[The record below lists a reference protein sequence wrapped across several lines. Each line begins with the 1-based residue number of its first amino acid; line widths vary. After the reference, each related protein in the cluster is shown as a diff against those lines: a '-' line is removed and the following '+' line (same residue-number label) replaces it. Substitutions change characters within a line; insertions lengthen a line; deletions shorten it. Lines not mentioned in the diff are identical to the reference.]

1 MRGLERALRQ
11 ADLPE
16 SDRAAAGLAPRAAER
31 GLLDVAYTTFDSPL
45 GRLLLAAS
53 PRGLL
58 RLAYEDQAED
68 ATLQDLAIRVS
79 PRVLEMA
86 APLDPARRQL
96 DEYFRGRR
104 RSFEIPI
111 DWALTAGFR
120 RRVLRATARVPFG
133 NLSTYR
139 EVATAAG
146 HPRAA
151 RAAGN
156 ALGANPIPVVVP
168 CHRVVRTGGE
178 LGGYTG
184 GLERKLLLLEL
195 EGSLPA

>member
-1 MRGLERALRQ
+1 MRDLERALRQ
-11 ADLPE
+11 AELPE
-16 SDRAAAGLAPRAAER
+16 SNRAAAGLARCAAER

-58 RLAYEDQAED
+58 RLAYEDQPAD
-68 ATLQDLAIRVS
+68 VILQDLASRVS

-86 APLDPARRQL
+86 APLDSARRQL
-96 DEYFRGRR
+96 EEYFRGRR
-104 RSFEIPI
+104 RSFEIAI
-111 DWALTAGFR
+111 DWTLTAGFR

-133 NLSTYR
+133 SLSTYR
-139 EVATAAG
+139 EVAVAAG
-146 HPRAA
+146 HARAA